1 MRVIP
6 IHPAAPPASAPPR
19 PDAGRLARWGDALAR
34 QRGRVQALQWVVV
47 AFYAVLVV
55 VPACL
60 PLPPAGASIVN
71 DLTLFAQFVFWG
83 VWWPGVIAAT
93 VLLGRSWCGLFC
105 PEGSLSELASRH
117 GLGRSIPR
125 WMRWRGWPAL
135 AFVAT
140 TVYGQLVSVYEY
152 PQAALLVLGGS
163 TVAAVVVGGVWGRG
177 KRVWCRHLCPVSGV
191 FALLA
196 QLSPLHYRTDAP
208 AWRAHAG
215 AVPAVD
221 CAPLLPLRQLDSAA
235 ACHAC
240 GRCSG
245 HRGAIRLSAR
255 SPNAEILAARP
266 APEASARLLVF
277 GLLGVAVGAF
287 QWTLSPW
294 FVRLKQLAAEAL
306 VAREVWWPL
315 GDDAPWWLLTHHP
328 EASDVFSWLDGAAI
342 VAYIGTYTLVV
353 GGLSWWALG
362 RAARRLGPG
371 ALSRDA
377 LAMALVPVAAAGL
390 FLGLSMTTVSHLRAE
405 GWGLAMV
412 GPLRAV
418 LLGGAVAWSAWLAAR
433 LVMSAPAGRVARAAA
448 WAWVMLPLA
457 LAATAWVLMLFVW

>member
-1 MRVIP
+1 MRTIP
-6 IHPAAPPASAPPR
+6 IHPVAAAAAPPAP
-19 PDAGRLARWGDALAR
+19 GRLARWGDALAR
-34 QRGRVQALQWVVV
+34 HRGRVQAVQWLVVG
-47 AFYAVLVV
+47 FYAVLVV

-60 PLPPAGASIVN
+60 PLPPAGARIADN
-71 DLTLFAQFVFWG
+71 LTLFAQFVFWG

-163 TVAAVVVGGVWGRG
+163 TVAAVGVGLVWGRG

-196 QLSPLHYRTDAP
+196 QLSPLHYRADGA
-208 AWRAHAG
+208 AWRGHAG
-215 AVPAVD
+215 PAPAVD

-245 HRGAIRLSAR
+245 HRGAIQLQAR
-255 SPNAEILAARP
+255 SPNVEILAARP

-287 QWTLSPW
+287 QWTLSPL
-294 FVRLKQLAAEAL
+294 FVQLKQAAAEVL
-306 VAREVWWPL
+306 VAQEAWWL
-315 GDDAPWWLLTHHP
+315 LADDAPWWLLTHQP
-328 EASDVFSWLDGAAI
+328 EVGDVFSWLDGAAI
-342 VAYIGTYTLVV
+342 VAYISAYTLMA

-362 RAARRLGPG
+362 RAVRCLGPVG
-371 ALSRDA
+371 PSREA
-377 LAMALVPVAAAGL
+377 LAMALMPVAAAGL

-412 GPLRAV
+412 APGRA
-418 LLGGAVAWSAWLAAR
+418 LLLAGAVAWSGWLAAR
-433 LVMSAPAGRVARAAA
+433 LVGAARVGRAAQGVA
-448 WAWVMLPLA
+448 WAWALVPLA
-457 LAATAWVLMLFVW
+457 LAAAAWVLMLFVW